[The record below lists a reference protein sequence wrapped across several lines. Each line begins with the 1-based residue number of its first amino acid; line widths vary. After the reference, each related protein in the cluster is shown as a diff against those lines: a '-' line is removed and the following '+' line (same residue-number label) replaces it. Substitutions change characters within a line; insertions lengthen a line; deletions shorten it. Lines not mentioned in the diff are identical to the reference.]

1 MVSVGYDVS
10 EYEQHPMQ
18 RLKVNLPNE
27 FCTIFF
33 FIKGALNLAQMHCP
47 GGGGGSH
54 LVDGKCLFD
63 RILFVLK
70 RFLHLTGLRNQ
81 YWIKK

>member
-47 GGGGGSH
+47 GGGGGVIS
-54 LVDGKCLFD
+54 LMESVCSIEYCLF
-63 RILFVLK
+63 
-70 RFLHLTGLRNQ
+70 
-81 YWIKK
+81 

>member
-47 GGGGGSH
+47 GGGGVIS
-54 LVDGKCLFD
+54 LMESVCSIEYCLF
-63 RILFVLK
+63 
-70 RFLHLTGLRNQ
+70 
-81 YWIKK
+81 